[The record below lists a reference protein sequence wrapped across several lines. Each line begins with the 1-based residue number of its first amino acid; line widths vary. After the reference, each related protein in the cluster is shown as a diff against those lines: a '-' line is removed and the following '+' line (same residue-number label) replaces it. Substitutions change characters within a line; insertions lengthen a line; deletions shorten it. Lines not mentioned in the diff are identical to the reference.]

1 MWSEK
6 IKIFNQINLTII
18 SYCRFSG
25 IKRNSTIQTKS
36 GFFANEFLFLPPVV
50 VHKLSGKLKN
60 MEQLQIDQM
69 LEEKGFIDE
78 LIDPKTKLVE
88 EINRLKKEKNAIIL
102 SHYYVEG
109 DLQDVADY
117 VGDSLGLA
125 QKAANT
131 TADIIVFVGVHFM
144 AETAKIINP
153 SKKVILPDL
162 KASCSLAESAPADK
176 FAEFIAQY
184 PDHKVITYINATAA
198 LKTMSHVVCTSANAK
213 KIVESFPKDE
223 KLIFAPDKNLGNY
236 INSITGRDMVLW
248 DGACMVHEQFS
259 IEKIIN
265 LIEEHP
271 GAEFIAHP
279 ECEKPVLLV
288 ADYIGSTTAL
298 LNHVQNSKAKKFI
311 VATESGIL
319 HQMVKACPDKTFIPA
334 PSVDSTCG
342 CNDCSYMK
350 LNSLQKLYICLKHE
364 LPEII
369 LPQEVIEKG
378 KISIQRMLD
387 ISK

>member
-1 MWSEK
+1 
-6 IKIFNQINLTII
+6 
-18 SYCRFSG
+18 
-25 IKRNSTIQTKS
+25 
-36 GFFANEFLFLPPVV
+36 
-50 VHKLSGKLKN
+50 
-60 MEQLQIDQM
+60 MEQLEIDQM
-69 LEEKGFIDE
+69 LEENGFIE
-78 LIDPKTKLVE
+78 ETIDPNLKLVE

-102 SHYYVEG
+102 SHYYVEA
-109 DLQDVADY
+109 DLQDIADY

-125 QKAANT
+125 QKAAST
-131 TADIIVFVGVHFM
+131 TADLIVFVGVHFM

-162 KASCSLAESAPADK
+162 KAGCSLADSAPAQK

-213 KIVESFPKDE
+213 QIVDSFPKDE

-248 DGACMVHEQFS
+248 DGACMVHEQYS
-259 IEKIIN
+259 VEKIIA
-265 LIEEHP
+265 LIDEHP
-271 GAEFIAHP
+271 DAEFIAHP

-288 ADYIGSTTAL
+288 AGYIGSTTAL
-298 LNHVQNSKAKKFI
+298 LNYVQKSKAKKFI

-319 HQMVKACPDKTFIPA
+319 HQMVKACPDKIFIPA

-350 LNSLQKLYICLKHE
+350 LNSLQKLYVCMKHE

-378 KISIQRMLD
+378 KIPIQRMLE